1 MQACS
6 ACNTLG
12 RPFFLTPMRAHF
24 SRPAFFEGI
33 RDMVPMLMGIAPF
46 GIVCGVSG
54 LTAGASV
61 WETLAMSLIIFS
73 GAAQIA
79 ATQLIA
85 DGAPL
90 AVIVLTCFV
99 LSLRF
104 LMYSAALAPHLRS
117 LDSRWRN
124 VLAFL
129 LTDQAFAATIRRFR
143 ESKDLR
149 ANVSYFLG
157 SGALL
162 WITWAVT
169 TVAGR
174 LLGSVIPAS
183 WELDFVVP
191 LCFIALLAPLLR
203 DRVSVVVFA
212 IAAIAVVGLD
222 ALPMRLSLICAGLIA
237 IVCGVVA
244 ERLRSGTRRG

>member
-1 MQACS
+1 
-6 ACNTLG
+6 
-12 RPFFLTPMRAHF
+12 MRAQF
-24 SRPAFFEGI
+24 SSPAFVEGI
-33 RDMVPMLMGIAPF
+33 RDMLPMLMGIVPF
-46 GIVCGVSG
+46 GIVCGVG
-54 LTAGASV
+54 ALTAGASV

-85 DGAPL
+85 DGAPF

-104 LMYSAALAPHLRS
+104 LMYSAALAPHVRA
-117 LDSRWRN
+117 LDPRWRN
-124 VLAFL
+124 LLAFL

-143 ESKDLR
+143 ESRDVR
-149 ANVSYFLG
+149 ANASYFLG
-157 SGALL
+157 SGGLL
-162 WITWAVT
+162 WVTWAVA

-174 LLGSVIPAS
+174 LLGSVIPTS
-183 WELDFVVP
+183 WELDFAVP
-191 LCFIALLAPLLR
+191 LVFIALLAPLLR

-222 ALPMRLSLICAGLIA
+222 ALPMRLSLICAGLLA
-237 IVCGVVA
+237 IVCGVIA
-244 ERLRSGTRRG
+244 EQLRSGTPRG